1 MIFYFKSMAIQITDN
16 NFNELLASTKP
27 LIVDFWA
34 EWCAPC
40 RMIAPIIEELASEYK
55 ERVIIGKVNV
65 DQNEELSSKY
75 NIRSI
80 PTLLFFKNGELVDKQ
95 IGGTSK
101 NDIEVKIKTL
111 L

>member
-1 MIFYFKSMAIQITDN
+1 MAIQITDN